1 MVSCITD
8 RTIMTISLDIVI
20 RAQNF
25 VVENDTVFP
34 SLTFPDPDDL
44 TNFMGE
50 GTANITIP
58 SDLLL
63 TRSIGS

>member
-1 MVSCITD
+1 MCNVLTFF
-8 RTIMTISLDIVI
+8 IVI

-25 VVENDTVFP
+25 IVEDDTVFP
-34 SLTFPDPDDL
+34 NLTFPDPDNL
-44 TNFMGE
+44 ASFTGE

-58 SDLLL
+58 SDVLL